1 MRSGIAAPVGI
12 LVRTVITT
20 YKSSFLLDKVIS
32 AHTDMT
38 LLFSAN
44 VPFTHTVGTGYR
56 NEGGSSMAA
65 PVDIM
70 VDSQ

>member
-1 MRSGIAAPVGI
+1 
-12 LVRTVITT
+12 
-20 YKSSFLLDKVIS
+20 
-32 AHTDMT
+32 MT

-44 VPFTHTVGTGYR
+44 VLFTHTVGTGYR